1 MSTRRVFLGALA
13 LASLPWAAVAAE
25 DALAAAIRE
34 ATGGRE
40 PVEGGITLTAP
51 AVAENGGQ
59 VPVTV
64 TVDVPQTA
72 LLSATAIHLFAT
84 RNPTPGIASFRLSTA
99 LARAEVTTRIRL
111 AEAQAVIAIAEL
123 SDGTLRRAVAEV
135 RVTTGGCLA

>member
-1 MSTRRVFLGALA
+1 MSTRRVVLGALA
-13 LASLPWAAVAAE
+13 LATLPWPVIASD

-34 ATGGRE
+34 VTGGRE
-40 PVEGGITLTAP
+40 PRDGGITLAAP
-51 AVAENGGQ
+51 ALAENGGQ

-84 RNPTPGIASFRLSTA
+84 RNPTPGIASFRLSLA
-99 LARAEVTTRIRL
+99 VARAEVTTRIRL
-111 AEAQAVIAIAEL
+111 AEAQAVIALADL